1 MKISEFKK
9 IIREEVRK
17 VVSENNSF
25 APYDVKY

>member
-25 APYDVKY
+25 ATSDVKY